1 MVPGCPHLEAGL
13 SWGLGNGSAADS
25 LGASGVGRRERR
37 EGSGNRTKQEGAGVS
52 AGTPHARVTPAG
64 FGINCGLG
72 L

>member
-1 MVPGCPHLEAGL
+1 MGVQQT
-13 SWGLGNGSAADS
+13 
-25 LGASGVGRRERR
+25 ASGLQVWGGERG
-37 EGSGNRTKQEGAGVS
+37 EGGSGNRTKQEGSGVS